1 MKTGLIFLNLS
12 KYSRYKEEVK
22 KILQMIDL
30 LDNWGVPILSIV
42 HISEDQDCLRKI
54 PETAVP
60 LYLKF
65 ASQPSAFPK
74 RAINY
79 GHWARAI
86 CVTGMTHERGPASR
100 VGIRNWNWTW
110 DLALGSGS
118 ATGPHASC
126 VTAIKITACCKQP
139 IDVLFGLFGI
149 FGRFGC

>member
-1 MKTGLIFLNLS
+1 MKTGLILLNLS
-12 KYSRYKEEVK
+12 KFSRYKEEVK

-30 LDNWGVPILSIV
+30 LDNWGVPVLSIV
-42 HISEDQDCLRKI
+42 HISEDQDCIPKI

-86 CVTGMTHERGPASR
+86 CVTGMTHEPGMDQPAESESETGTGHGIWRWDRDLRLDHTHR
-100 VGIRNWNWTW
+100 V
-110 DLALGSGS
+110 
-118 ATGPHASC
+118 
-126 VTAIKITACCKQP
+126 
-139 IDVLFGLFGI
+139 
-149 FGRFGC
+149 